1 MSMTVI
7 MNLQMI
13 VIEKNPKITVIMES
27 KSIMLKTRVLKYF
40 GSLNG
45 GFEI

>member
-13 VIEKNPKITVIMES
+13 VIEKNPKITVRMES
-27 KSIMLKTRVLKYF
+27 KSIMLK
-40 GSLNG
+40 N
-45 GFEI
+45 